1 MKPVSNFRIWVT
13 NIYYD
18 NCSENLSHSESVY
31 TLSEYFQRFKYWL
44 KREYR
49 YQQRRIKS

>member
-1 MKPVSNFRIWVT
+1 MKNSDFRAWVT
-13 NIYYD
+13 ELYYQNRDEKFIYH
-18 NCSENLSHSESVY
+18 ETPY

-49 YQQRRIKS
+49 YQQGAKR

>member
-1 MKPVSNFRIWVT
+1 MKRANFRLWVT
-13 NIYYD
+13 NLYYE
-18 NCSENLSHSESVY
+18 NCDEKLLHHESPY

-49 YQQRRIKS
+49 YQQGAKR